1 MLRRE
6 VTICAVSMESCTELM
21 GIIERALGEHRGL
34 LGAERHLAYNRFIL
48 LLEMDDSDGSIRYGM
63 SGGPILDFE
72 GRPFAVIAM
81 SNGYGML
88 AVPIDEVTKLMH

>member
-1 MLRRE
+1 
-6 VTICAVSMESCTELM
+6 
-21 GIIERALGEHRGL
+21 
-34 LGAERHLAYNRFIL
+34 
-48 LLEMDDSDGSIRYGM
+48 MDDSDGSIRYGM

-88 AVPIDEVTKLMH
+88 AVPIDEVTRLMR